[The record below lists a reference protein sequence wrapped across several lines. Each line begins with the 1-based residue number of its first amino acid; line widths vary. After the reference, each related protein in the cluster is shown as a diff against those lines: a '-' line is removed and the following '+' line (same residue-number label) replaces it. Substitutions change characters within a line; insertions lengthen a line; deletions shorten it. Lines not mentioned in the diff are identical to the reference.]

1 MGLRERKKL
10 ATRQAL
16 SHAALRLALERG
28 WGNVVREDIAAAAG
42 VSVRTFNNYFSSKEE
57 AIVSLAVARAG
68 RIATALRAR
77 PAAEPLAGA
86 LIEAFAEQYAGAG
99 QAGSQWTSRIRL
111 IVAAPELRAEYLK
124 ALVVMERSLAEA
136 IAERLGTDL
145 EHDLYPHVLAAAV
158 YSTERV
164 AITRWLESGSPAGL
178 RSLLREALTR
188 ILDRPPREIEPKGN
202 DNEADRNQL
211 RRWHSLRRDHD
222 AAGDRP
228 GRHVPRS
235 RGHQE

>member
-77 PAAEPLAGA
+77 PATEPLAGA
-86 LIEAFAEQYAGAG
+86 LIEAFAEQYAGAD
-99 QAGSQWTSRIRL
+99 QADSQWTSRIRL

-158 YSTERV
+158 YSAERV
-164 AITRWLESGSPAGL
+164 AITHWLESGSPAGL

-188 ILDRPPREIEPKGN
+188 VLDRPPREIEPKGK
-202 DNEADRNQL
+202 
-211 RRWHSLRRDHD
+211 
-222 AAGDRP
+222 
-228 GRHVPRS
+228 
-235 RGHQE
+235 